1 MNDILSRLLGLRRK
15 EAQQSFDNIEDRAAM
30 VRLRDREAATHTGL
44 PKDLSS
50 APPFMTGNG
59 TVAEKNELAKWL
71 VATYVQSG
79 SVSLPF
85 MLERGFDVRL
95 CSLTAYCL
103 ALEIFSSYGLTFAGE
118 SLPLVRAV
126 GLQLET
132 MASGRVA
139 DTGQTGTFVLPA
151 KYRGYGSALNQ
162 PANRGHLFQLNL
174 CSFAEKNPIIGY
186 QDWQGVLILPVKGMK
201 PCGTSGSWKL
211 FELDTT
217 ATDDMTALFI
227 CTTRGDVQI
236 ELAHFLAGQDNPLM
250 FYRFS
255 TIHGTPIED
264 HTKDYDNVN

>member
-1 MNDILSRLLGLRRK
+1 MIEIFSRILGLRRNDAPPAS
-15 EAQQSFDNIEDRAAM
+15 ESIEDMAAM
-30 VRLRDREAATHTGL
+30 ARRRDREAATNTGL
-44 PKDLSS
+44 PKDLSTS
-50 APPFMTGNG
+50 PPFMTGNG

-71 VATYVQSG
+71 IATYVQNG

-85 MLERGFDVRL
+85 MLERNLDVRL

-103 ALEIFSSYGLTFAGE
+103 ALEFFSSYGLTFASE
-118 SLPLVRAV
+118 SLPLVKAV

-139 DTGQTGTFVLPA
+139 DVGQTGTFVLPA
-151 KYRGYGSALNQ
+151 KYRGYGNALNQ

-186 QDWQGVLILPVKGMK
+186 QDWQGSPILPVKGMK

-211 FELDTT
+211 FELDRA
-217 ATDDMTALFI
+217 ATDDMTAIFI
-227 CTTRGDVQI
+227 CPTRGDVQV

-255 TIHGTPIED
+255 TIPGTPIED
-264 HTKDYDNVN
+264 HSKDYDNVN